1 VGFSGF
7 LDTGVIFGTVV
18 MARRAGRRDRGKSEI
33 PGEVADSGAGV
44 TRGEQRWPE
53 RWWAVP
59 AGFAACAPREGEREK
74 MTGVSRR

>member
-7 LDTGVIFGTVV
+7 SGVSIISGTTV
-18 MARRAGRRDRGKSEI
+18 MARRAGRRDRGKSGI
-33 PGEVADSGAGV
+33 PGGVVDSGAGV
-44 TRGEQRWPE
+44 ARGGRRWPE

-59 AGFAACAPREGEREK
+59 TGFAARVPREGEREK